1 MKICVVGAG
10 SIGGLLG
17 VKLAVAGEDV
27 TLIARGQHLQ
37 AIQDHGLRIS
47 YADGTTE
54 LAKAVRATS
63 DMSACGPQDLVI
75 LGLKAHQIRPV
86 VGEIRTLFGPDTMVL
101 TTQNGLPWWYFH
113 RHGGE
118 FDGYRIETLDPDG
131 ELSEG
136 IESRRIIGC
145 IAYPAANIVRPGV
158 IRHIEGT
165 RFPVGELDR
174 SKSERVQRVSEILIG
189 AGFKSPVLED
199 IRSEIWLKAWG
210 NLSFNPIS
218 ALCHA
223 TLVDICQFG
232 PTRELAAHMMT
243 EAQIIA
249 EKLGV
254 TFRVSLEKRIAGA
267 EKVGKHKTSMLQDVE
282 AGRALETEA
291 LIGAVLELGKL
302 TQTPTPYISAIYAT
316 VKLLG
321 KTMEAENVFVKAQ
334 TMAPPTLA
342 AVPVMEVPA
351 LVGSAAG

>member
-17 VKLAVAGEDV
+17 VKLALAGEDV
-27 TLIARGQHLQ
+27 TLIARGKHLE
-37 AIQDHGLRIS
+37 AIQENGLRVT
-47 YADGTTE
+47 YQDGSSET
-54 LAKAVRATS
+54 ARDVKATS
-63 DMSACGPQDLVI
+63 DMRACGHQDLVI

-86 VGEIRTLFGPDTMVL
+86 VDEIRTLLGPDTMVL
-101 TTQNGLPWWYFH
+101 TTQNGLPWWYFQH
-113 RHGGE
+113 HGGE

-131 ELSEG
+131 RLTDG
-136 IESRRIIGC
+136 IEAWRIIGC
-145 IAYPAANIVRPGV
+145 IAYPAATIARPGV
-158 IRHIEGT
+158 IRHMEGT

-174 SKSERVQRVSEILIG
+174 TVSERVQRVSETLIG
-189 AGFKSPVLED
+189 AGFKSPVLTD

-232 PTRELAAHMMT
+232 PTRELAANMMT
-243 EAQIIA
+243 EAQAIA
-249 EKLGV
+249 EKLDV

-267 EKVGKHKTSMLQDVE
+267 ERVGKHKTSMLQDVE
-282 AGRALETEA
+282 AGRALETDA

-302 TQTPTPYISAIYAT
+302 TGTPTPTIGAVYAA

-321 KTMEAENVFVKAQ
+321 RTIEAERVFVKAQ
-334 TMAPPTLA
+334 ALAPPALTS
-342 AVPVMEVPA
+342 VPLEEPA

>member
-17 VKLAVAGEDV
+17 VKLALAGEDV
-27 TLIARGQHLQ
+27 TLIARGQHLE
-37 AIQDHGLRIS
+37 AIQENGLRVS
-47 YADGTTE
+47 YSDGSSE
-54 LAKAVRATS
+54 VARRVRATS

-86 VGEIRTLFGPDTMVL
+86 VGEIRALFGPDTMVL
-101 TTQNGLPWWYFH
+101 TTQNGLPWWYFQ

-131 ELSEG
+131 RLSDG
-136 IESRRIIGC
+136 IEARRIIGC
-145 IAYPAANIVRPGV
+145 IAYPAATIARPGV
-158 IRHIEGT
+158 IRHIEGM

-174 SKSERVQRVSEILIG
+174 SDSERLQRVSETLVK

-232 PTRELAAHMMT
+232 PTRELAANMMT

-254 TFRVSLEKRIAGA
+254 TFRVPLEKRIAGA

-291 LIGAVLELGKL
+291 LIGAVLELGTL
-302 TQTPTPYISAIYAT
+302 TNTPTPYISAIYAA

-321 KTMEAENVFVKAQ
+321 RTIEAENVFVKAQ
-334 TMAPPTLA
+334 TLGRPELA
-342 AVPVMEVPA
+342 AVPLMEVPA

>member
-17 VKLAVAGEDV
+17 VKLALAGEDV
-27 TLIARGQHLQ
+27 TLIARGPHLE
-37 AIQDHGLRIS
+37 AIQAQGLRID
-47 YADGTTE
+47 YGDGSHQV
-54 LAKAVRATS
+54 ARDVKATS
-63 DMSACGPQDLVI
+63 DMRACGPQDLVI
-75 LGLKAHQIRPV
+75 LGLKAHQIRPAV
-86 VGEIRTLFGPDTMVL
+86 DEIRTLFGRDTMVL
-101 TTQNGLPWWYFH
+101 TTQNGLPWWYFQ

-131 ELSEG
+131 RLGEA
-136 IESRRIIGC
+136 IEARRIIGC
-145 IAYPAANIVRPGV
+145 IAYPAATITRPGV

-174 SKSERVQRVSEILIG
+174 SISKRLQRVSEILTG

-223 TLVDICQFG
+223 TLVDICQFA
-232 PTRELAAHMMT
+232 PTRELAANMMT
-243 EAQIIA
+243 EAQVIA

-254 TFRVSLEKRIAGA
+254 SFRVPLEKRIAGA

-291 LIGAVLELGKL
+291 LVGAVLELGQL
-302 TQTPTPYISAIYAT
+302 TKTPTPYISAIYAA

-321 KTMEAENVFVKAQ
+321 RTIEAEKVFVKAQ
-334 TMAPPTLA
+334 TVAPPALS
-342 AVPVMEVPA
+342 VVSLEEPA

>member
-17 VKLAVAGEDV
+17 VKLALAGEDV
-27 TLIARGQHLQ
+27 TLIARGNHLE
-37 AIQDHGLRIS
+37 AIQENGLSIA
-47 YADGTTE
+47 YGDGRSE
-54 LAKAVRATS
+54 VARNVKATH
-63 DMSACGPQDLVI
+63 DMRACGPQDLVI

-86 VGEIRTLFGPDTMVL
+86 VDEIRSLFGPDTMVL
-101 TTQNGLPWWYFH
+101 TTQNGLPWWYFQ
-113 RHGGE
+113 RHGGA

-131 ELSEG
+131 RLSEG
-136 IESRRIIGC
+136 IEARRIIGC
-145 IAYPAANIVRPGV
+145 IAYPAATIARPGV

-174 SKSERVQRVSEILIG
+174 TESERVQRVSETLTK

-223 TLVDICQFG
+223 TLVDICQFP
-232 PTRELAAHMMT
+232 PTRELAANMMT
-243 EAQIIA
+243 EAQTIA

-254 TFRVSLEKRIAGA
+254 TFRVPLEKRIDGA

-291 LIGAVLELGKL
+291 LIGAVLELGTL
-302 TQTPTPYISAIYAT
+302 TNTPTPCIGAIYAA

-321 KTMEAENVFVKAQ
+321 RTMEAENVFVKAQ
-334 TMAPPTLA
+334 SMSPPALA
-342 AVPVMEVPA
+342 AVPLREVPA

>member
-17 VKLAVAGEDV
+17 VKLALAGEDV
-27 TLIARGQHLQ
+27 TLIARGKHLE
-37 AIQDHGLRIS
+37 AIQENGLRVV
-47 YADGTTE
+47 YADGSAQV
-54 LAKAVRATS
+54 AKGVRATS
-63 DMSACGPQDLVI
+63 DMGACGPQDLVI
-75 LGLKAHQIRPV
+75 LGLKAHQIQPAV
-86 VGEIRTLFGPDTMVL
+86 DDIRTLFGPDTMVL
-101 TTQNGLPWWYFH
+101 TTQNGLPWWYFQ

-118 FDGYRIETLDPDG
+118 FDGYRIEALDPDG
-131 ELSEG
+131 RLSDG
-136 IESRRIIGC
+136 IEARRIIGC
-145 IAYPAANIVRPGV
+145 IAYPAATIARPGV
-158 IRHIEGT
+158 IRHMEGT

-174 SKSERVQRVSEILIG
+174 SRSERVERVSRTLIN

-223 TLVDICQFG
+223 TLVDICQFA
-232 PTRELAAHMMT
+232 PTRELAANMMT
-243 EAQIIA
+243 EAQAIA

-254 TFRVSLEKRIAGA
+254 SFRVSLEKRIDGA

-291 LIGAVLELGKL
+291 LIGAVLELGRL
-302 TQTPTPYISAIYAT
+302 TGTPTPYISAIYAA

-321 KTMEAENVFVKAQ
+321 KTIEADNVFVKAQ
-334 TMAPPTLA
+334 ALKPPVLSV
-342 AVPVMEVPA
+342 VPMEEPA